1 MIFCQDILATLI
13 GSEHENIIRSYAMHV
28 SWMKKRKCIVWQAN

>member
-13 GSEHENIIRSYAMHV
+13 GSEHGNIIRSYAVHV
-28 SWMKKRKCIVWQAN
+28 SWKEKGKCIVWRAN